1 MNWYLQ
7 GLKKYAVFE
16 GRATRQEYWMYVLF
30 NSIAAIVFM
39 IVDAVLGTSA
49 SGMPFG
55 MLTAV
60 YLVGTILPSLAVLVR
75 RLHDTNRS
83 GWWVLISLVPFGG
96 LVLLVFAVQDS
107 DAGVNQYGPNP
118 KVGIAPVY
126 PAQPVQAMAQAA
138 GAPMGQP
145 QPYYP
150 QPAPAMPPS
159 PAMSPAPA
167 QQYQPPAAAP
177 SIGFAPAPA
186 PQYPAQPVVTPAP
199 SPYQPQAV
207 MPPPAPTPQP
217 PAPATA
223 NAPHHF
229 CGNCGAPLATGAHF
243 CANCGAVA

>member
-1 MNWYLQ
+1 MSWYLQ

-39 IVDAVLGTSA
+39 IADAVLGTA
-49 SGMPFG
+49 ANGMPFG

-107 DAGVNQYGPNP
+107 EAGVNQYGPNP
-118 KVGIAPVY
+118 KIVIAPGY
-126 PAQPVQAMAQAA
+126 PQPTQAMAQVA
-138 GAPMGQP
+138 GAAMGQP

-150 QPAPAMPPS
+150 QPPQAMPPPP

-167 QQYQPPAAAP
+167 QQYPPPVPSP
-177 SIGFAPAPA
+177 SIGFAPTPP
-186 PQYPAQPVVTPAP
+186 PQYPAQPIASPAP
-199 SPYQPQAV
+199 PPYQPQAV
-207 MPPPAPTPQP
+207 MPPAPAP
-217 PAPATA
+217 PAPVAATS
-223 NAPHHF
+223 PHKF
-229 CGNCGAPLATGAHF
+229 CANCGTPLAAGAHF

>member
-1 MNWYLQ
+1 MSWYLQ
-7 GLKKYAVFE
+7 ALKKYAVFE

-39 IVDAVLGTSA
+39 IVDAVLGSSA
-49 SGMPFG
+49 NGMPFG

-107 DAGVNQYGPNP
+107 DAGVNQFGPNP
-118 KVGIAPVY
+118 KGVIAPIY
-126 PAQPVQAMAQAA
+126 PAQPYQAMAQAA

-150 QPAPAMPPS
+150 QPAQSMPPPPPI
-159 PAMSPAPA
+159 PATA
-167 QQYQPPAAAP
+167 YQTPAAAP
-177 SIGFAPAPA
+177 SIGFAPAPT
-186 PQYPAQPVVTPAP
+186 PQYPAQPVASPAP
-199 SPYQPQAV
+199 SPYQPQPV
-207 MPPPAPTPQP
+207 MPPPVAAPQP
-217 PAPATA
+217 AAPVAT
-223 NAPHHF
+223 NSPHKF
-229 CGNCGAPLATGAHF
+229 CGNCGAPLAAGAHF
-243 CANCGAVA
+243 CANCGGLA